1 MHGECCVGLH
11 CRLHGRGAW
20 STEGVET
27 VSDKWST
34 QVVCHGSGFGPLTV
48 LTDIQGPVSATEIVE
63 NSILY
68 KSTVIPHSVGSCSVL
83 EVICMFVKLISYIN
97 L

>member
-27 VSDKWST
+27 VFDKWST
-34 QVVCHGSGFGPLTV
+34 QVVCHSSGFGPLTV
-48 LTDIQGPVSATEIVE
+48 LTDIQGPVSATKIVQ
-63 NSILY
+63 S
-68 KSTVIPHSVGSCSVL
+68 STCSLQSHSLGSCSEL
-83 EVICMFVKLISYIN
+83 EVICMFVKLITYIN